1 MFKSIKGKLISLISM
16 LIISMVLLSLYSI
29 NNLNVINKV
38 STNMTTELI
47 PGLIESGNINTM
59 TSDFRI
65 MEYEHIIS
73 TDRNEMAQKE
83 KDMEAKNSEIQ
94 SNMKQYEEV
103 FYDDKDKQL
112 FWDS

>member
-1 MFKSIKGKLISLISM
+1 
-16 LIISMVLLSLYSI
+16 
-29 NNLNVINKV
+29 
-38 STNMTTELI
+38 
-47 PGLIESGNINTM
+47 M

-112 FWDS
+112 FETAKMTGINIWRYMRKL